1 MVTFE
6 EAVLG
11 KRRHHGRLRLVS
23 QGVGSLVSS
32 SSTTSSDAV
41 VARFR
46 VACVVVVARFSV
58 DVASVAC
65 VVVDNVHCRLVV
77 FSVVVVVARS
87 IIVPLSSS
95 WSPL

>member
-1 MVTFE
+1 M
-6 EAVLG
+6 
-11 KRRHHGRLRLVS
+11 
-23 QGVGSLVSS
+23 
-32 SSTTSSDAV
+32 STTSSDAV

-46 VACVVVVARFSV
+46 VACVVVVVVARFSV

-77 FSVVVVVARS
+77 VSVVVVVARS